1 MTALRIA
8 GDLHEDER
16 AFQKAVIDL
25 ARTLGYK
32 VAHFRP
38 AKTSKGWRTPVAADG
53 KGWPDLCIVGRGRV
67 IFAEIKVGK
76 NQLTDEQRAWLEHL
90 RDCDQVAWCWRPED
104 WDLIIHTLTGRAVK

>member
-67 IFAEIKVGK
+67 IFAELKVAGRK
-76 NQLTDEQRAWLEHL
+76 ATPEQEAWLIHL
-90 RDCDQVAWCWRPED
+90 EAAGQEAHLWYPDE
-104 WDLIIHTLTGRAVK
+104 WDRIISTLTGRAVK